1 MSADATTPFAERTV
15 AVPTSDGRMDR
26 AFEWLG
32 ERLNPIL
39 IKEARQALKSR
50 QFVLTF
56 GMLLITAWG
65 WSLIGLVMMEVDGG
79 SSQSGPGMFVGY
91 YCILAAA
98 IGIFVPFGAFRS
110 LASEQEDRTY
120 ELLSITGLSPRQIVS
135 GKLASAVVQVAIYM
149 SAIAPCLAFTYMLR
163 GISMPMILFVVVY
176 TVLGA
181 LGLSVIGLLLGT
193 LTGEKHWQVLL
204 SVVLIVGLLI
214 VFIFAVSITAN
225 LVFEGDFM
233 FGDNDFWMVMGM
245 LLTAFVTYFALVF
258 YAAVAQITF
267 VSDNRSTKL
276 RIIMLI
282 QHACLVGWCG
292 AVFFAFEYMEE
303 EVLFVLLSM
312 AAFHWAIMGSLM
324 IGEWPEL
331 SMRVKRALP
340 QSFLSRSFLTWFNPG
355 PGTGYMFAC
364 CGLIAASAS
373 ACIILLTGMAF
384 GSGGSI
390 TGGEMQSVFAFSTL
404 VPAYVIAYM
413 GISLLAVRFLRRFTQ
428 ATLFVATLIQILLVA
443 GGTAGPFV
451 LESIIES
458 GTFGGYSLIQITNPF
473 WTLVHIVDG
482 NTLPVEAPVL
492 LTIIPLTA
500 AIVFLCN
507 LPGILHEVRHVRI
520 AKPIRVA
527 EEDQQLATEIA
538 PPEPVRISPWDVE
551 QPD

>member
-1 MSADATTPFAERTV
+1 MSADATTPFADQPL
-15 AVPTSDGRMDR
+15 AVPAPGSRMDV

-39 IKEARQALKSR
+39 IKETRQALKSR

-56 GMLLITAWG
+56 GLLLIAAWG

-79 SSQSGPGMFVGY
+79 YGQAGPGMFIGY

-98 IGIFVPFGAFRS
+98 IGVFVPFGAFRS
-110 LASEQEDRTY
+110 LASEQEERTY

-135 GKLASAVVQVAIYM
+135 GKLGSAVVQVAIYM

-181 LGLSVIGLLLGT
+181 LGLSVIGLLIGT

-214 VFIFAVSITAN
+214 VFGFAIGITSG
-225 LVFEGDFM
+225 LVFEGDYL
-233 FGDNDFWMVMGM
+233 FGNREFWMVMGM
-245 LLTAFVTYFALVF
+245 LLTAYLTYFALVF

-282 QHACLVGWCG
+282 QHACLIGWFG
-292 AVFFAFEYMEE
+292 GVFLGMDNVQE
-303 EVLFVLLSM
+303 EVFYGLVTV
-312 AAFHWAIMGSLM
+312 AAFHWGIMGSLM

-331 SMRVKRALP
+331 SMRVKRGLP
-340 QSFLSRSFLTWFNPG
+340 QSFLGRSFLTWFNPG
-355 PGTGYMFAC
+355 PGSGFMFAC
-364 CGLIAASAS
+364 CGLIAASVS
-373 ACIILLTGMAF
+373 ACFILLAGMAF

-390 TGGEMQSVFAFSTL
+390 TSGDMQSVVAFSTL

-413 GISLLAVRFLRRFTQ
+413 GISLILVRFLRRFTQ
-428 ATLFVATLIQILLVA
+428 ATLFVATLIEILLIS

-451 LESIIES
+451 LESIIDS

-473 WTLVHIVDG
+473 WSSMHIVDR
-482 NTLPVEAPVL
+482 NTLPVETPVL
-492 LTIIPLTA
+492 LTVVPLA
-500 AIVFLCN
+500 ALIAFLCN
-507 LPGILHEVRHVRI
+507 LPAILHEVRHVRI
-520 AKPIRVA
+520 AKPARVA
-527 EEDQQLATEIA
+527 EEDEQLAAEIA
-538 PPEPVRISPWDVE
+538 PHEPVQVSPWDVE
-551 QPD
+551 